1 MNRFL
6 YVLMPAVS
14 LAFLGSAA
22 DEECKNGTRPDSQ
35 KDGEGCDYYCMN
47 NSTEKWDHFFYKD
60 GEKCFYKE
68 GNLKG
73 TCTKG
78 NCVLDE
84 DSPKDNP
91 NTNDNDDKKDDDDGE
106 GEKEEEEGEEEEEK
120 KR

>member
-1 MNRFL
+1 MWFTGITL
-6 YVLMPAVS
+6 LLVS

-47 NSTEKWDHFFYKD
+47 NSTNNWDHFFYGD

-73 TCTKG
+73 TCKEG
-78 NCVLDE
+78 SCVLDE
-84 DSPKDNP
+84 DQAKDNP
-91 NTNDNDDKKDDDDGE
+91 NTTDDGDGKDNKNDDDDDDGDDE
-106 GEKEEEEGEEEEEK
+106 EQEKR